1 MLSENGELIPKNR
14 KIAKTFHEHLRFIV
28 NNLGLDH
35 WGDHS
40 LSLTIGADRTDNI
53 IKRYKND
60 PSIKNIKAKFHSFR
74 ITLFSQFKWKRP
86 RQLFEI

>member
-14 KIAKTFHEHLRFIV
+14 KIAKTFHDHLRFIV

-40 LSLTIGADRTDNI
+40 LSLTICADRTDNI

-74 ITLFSQFKWKRP
+74 FRSYSFQP
-86 RQLFEI
+86 V